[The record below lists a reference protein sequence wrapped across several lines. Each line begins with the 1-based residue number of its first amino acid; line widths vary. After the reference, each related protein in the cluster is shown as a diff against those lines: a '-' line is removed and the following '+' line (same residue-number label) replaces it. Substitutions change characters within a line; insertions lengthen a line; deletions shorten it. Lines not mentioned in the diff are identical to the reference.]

1 MERTR
6 KHRRL
11 RPINL
16 LLTAVLIA
24 AAGGAYVVL
33 RDPQVASAE
42 PTTATVARGSV
53 VATVSA
59 SGTLETAETLR
70 ASFGGSGT
78 VSDVLVGA
86 GDHVTK
92 GDTLARLTDAAGATV
107 RLKAPMTG
115 TVSAVDLTVGETVGA
130 TGATSVSIVD
140 DSASATARGIEVT
153 GLSDMIVTASF
164 SETDASK
171 LKVGQHATVTF
182 DALGTTVRARISS
195 VDLTSTVSNNVVR
208 YGVTLELARRPAG
221 IRPGQTAS
229 VQVTTDRVDG
239 LYVPSAAVQRVSG
252 QDTVTVL
259 RGGLQTQVAV
269 TVGVEGDQTTQ
280 ILSGVSEGDQV
291 VIPTAT
297 TGQNGFPTDGFP
309 GGGGLVVNGSGPKVV
324 P

>member
-59 SGTLETAETLR
+59 SGTLETAESLR
-70 ASFGGSGT
+70 ASFAASGT

-86 GDHVTK
+86 GDHVMK

-115 TVSAVDLTVGETVGA
+115 TVSAVDLAVGETVGA

-171 LKVGQHATVTF
+171 LKVGQHATITF
-182 DALGTTVRARISS
+182 DALGRTVRARISS

-239 LYVPSAAVQRVSG
+239 LYVPSAAVQGVSG

-297 TGQNGFPTDGFP
+297 TGQNGFPTGGFP

>member
-6 KHRRL
+6 KHRGL

-24 AAGGAYVVL
+24 AVGGAYVVL
-33 RDPQVASAE
+33 RDPQVAAAE
-42 PTTATVARGSV
+42 PTTATVARGPV

-59 SGTLETAETLR
+59 SGTLETVETLR
-70 ASFGGSGT
+70 ASFAAAGT
-78 VSDVLVGA
+78 VSDVLVGP

-92 GDTLARLTDAAGATV
+92 GDTMARLTDGAGGTV

-115 TVSAVDLTVGETVGA
+115 TVSAVDLAVGETVGA
-130 TGATSVSIVD
+130 TGVTSISIVD
-140 DSASATARGIEVT
+140 DSADAATTRGIEVT
-153 GLSDMIVTASF
+153 DLSDMIVTASF

-182 DALGTTVRARISS
+182 DALGTTVRARVSS
-195 VDLTSTVSNNVVR
+195 VDLTSSVSNNVVR
-208 YGVTLELARRPAG
+208 YGVTLEMARRPAG

-229 VQVTTDRVDG
+229 VQVTTDRVAG
-239 LYVPSAAVQRVSG
+239 LYVPSAAVQSAGG

-259 RGGLQTQVAV
+259 HDGQQTQVVV

-280 ILSGVSEGDQV
+280 ILSGASEGDQV
-291 VIPTAT
+291 VIPTTAT
-297 TGQNGFPTDGFP
+297 DQSGFPTQGFP
-309 GGGGLVVNGSGPKVV
+309 GGLVVNGSGPGK
-324 P
+324 